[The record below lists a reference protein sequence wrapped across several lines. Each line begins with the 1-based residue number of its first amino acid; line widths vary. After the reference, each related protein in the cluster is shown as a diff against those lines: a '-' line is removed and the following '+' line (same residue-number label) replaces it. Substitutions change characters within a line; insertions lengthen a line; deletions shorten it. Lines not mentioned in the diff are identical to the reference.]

1 MDPRAARGEVREGE
15 VESRKQKAEMD
26 LKDRTR
32 RFSLRIIRLSDALP
46 SNRAADVIARQ
57 VIRSGT
63 SPGAHFR
70 EALRARSKAEYVAKM
85 NSGLMELEET
95 LYWLELVGE
104 AKYVNPERLAALARE
119 ARELTAIFVTL
130 IKKWR
135 SR

>member
-1 MDPRAARGEVREGE
+1 MD
-15 VESRKQKAEMD
+15 QD

-32 RFSLRIIRLSDALP
+32 NYSLRIIRLCAALP
-46 SNRAADVIARQ
+46 ENRTNNAITKQLV
-57 VIRSGT
+57 RSGT

-95 LYWLELVGE
+95 LYWLELVEGIGGISP
-104 AKYVNPERLAALARE
+104 KRLE
-119 ARELTAIFVTL
+119 PIEKETNELIAIFVSL

-135 SR
+135 SK